1 MPSGKA
7 SKLQSKNF
15 FLCVLCE
22 LCVRKFSRKVA
33 EVHRETT
40 MSFSL
45 ETLEYAKLLELIS
58 RHSQT
63 PMGEERFAQLRPK
76 TNPHELER
84 DLAAISE
91 TILLNEEKQ
100 VNWSFSGL
108 EDPSDAVAIL
118 KIKNATLE
126 PTRLL
131 ELARVCNQAI
141 FARSSIQPEKEAAP
155 TLWQTVEGIPPTLL
169 AAIERINKKLLPSG
183 ELDDSASP
191 ELAKL
196 RREISSQRA
205 RLTKSLEAVMRNSGD
220 AIQDDIVTVRNE
232 RFVIPVKADFRS
244 KVGGVAHGFSSSG
257 ATVFVEPL
265 EAIEANNELQ
275 NLKGKEEREVARILS
290 VLTEELREQLPA
302 IETAVKAVAELDF
315 VKAKVEFARKFKAIV
330 PEISNE
336 GTLDLADARH
346 PLLEESLK
354 QLSANSHQLSAVSKK
369 DSSPQINKDTQA
381 ETRPVESVPR
391 SANEIVPSSFTLT
404 SDRSVMII
412 SGANAGGKTV
422 VLKTAG
428 LLSLMAISGLPVP
441 AKQARVPF
449 FRSVLADIGDHQS
462 LSANLSTFSSHMSNI
477 AEMMRE
483 CVGPSLVLL
492 DEAGTGTDPEEGSAL
507 GVAIV
512 DHFRRNCGAQV
523 IASTHYRGLK
533 IYAANDE
540 NVINASV
547 EFDEKTLQPTYKL
560 LIGLAGASSGIQ
572 IAGRFG
578 ILPEVID
585 NARQNLDISA
595 QDAEAYLLKLQTE
608 TKQAEDLRIAL
619 EEEREAVAMKYATL
633 DIEAGKKE
641 RARQKEFEQ
650 TLAETVDSFDRQS
663 KAFMSGLEDKVLK
676 NKLEKERSAR
686 KAELNRSMV
695 AKVGTNRAEPPAS
708 AGGAAPVRK
717 STPILIESR
726 PPANAG
732 GSDFAVGSRV
742 ITSFGNIGTIEKMDK
757 EIAEVLVGGMRLRE
771 KIANLQLAEA
781 ETRPAANV
789 PRVSSPHVSRGS
801 TGPDSS
807 FSKLLDAPD
816 ASAELNLIGRTT
828 AEAEYEL
835 DRFIDEAYMASLPRI
850 RIIHGFGTGAL
861 KNFVHHTLKN
871 HELIERFAFAPSD
884 QGGNGAT
891 IAEMK
896 L

>member
-1 MPSGKA
+1 
-7 SKLQSKNF
+7 
-15 FLCVLCE
+15 
-22 LCVRKFSRKVA
+22 
-33 EVHRETT
+33 

-45 ETLEYAKLLELIS
+45 ETLEYERLLELVS
-58 RHSQT
+58 RHAQT
-63 PMGEERFAQLRPK
+63 PMGEARFADLRPK
-76 TNPHELER
+76 TSKIELEH
-84 DLAAISE
+84 DLATVSE
-91 TILLNEEKQ
+91 TIILNEEKQ

-108 EDPSDAVAIL
+108 DDPGDAVAIL

-126 PTRLL
+126 PTLLL

-141 FARSSIQPEKEAAP
+141 FARSSIQPEMEAAP
-155 TLWQTVEGIPPTLL
+155 TVWQLVEGIPPTLL

-191 ELAKL
+191 ELAKI
-196 RREISSQRA
+196 RREISNQRA
-205 RLTKSLEAVMRNSGD
+205 RLTKSLESVMRKSGD
-220 AIQDDIVTVRNE
+220 AIQDQLVTVRND
-232 RFVIPVKADFRS
+232 RFVIPVKADFRG
-244 KVGGVAHGFSSSG
+244 KVDGVAHGFSSSG
-257 ATVFVEPL
+257 QTVFVEPL

-275 NLKGKEEREVARILS
+275 NLKGKEEREVARILFQ
-290 VLTEELREQLPA
+290 LTEELREQLPA
-302 IETAVKAVAELDF
+302 IETAVAAVAELDF
-315 VKAKVEFARKFKAIV
+315 IKAKVEFARKFKAIV
-330 PEISNE
+330 PQISENE
-336 GTLDLADARH
+336 TLELIEARH
-346 PLLEESLK
+346 PLLQESLSVISY
-354 QLSANSHQLSAVSKK
+354 QLSATPKSSSVTKGEQAV
-369 DSSPQINKDTQA
+369 
-381 ETRPVESVPR
+381 
-391 SANEIVPSSFTLT
+391 NEVVPSSFSLT
-404 SDRSVMII
+404 REKGVMII

-441 AKQARVPF
+441 AKAAKIPF
-449 FRSVLADIGDHQS
+449 YRSVLADIGDHQS

-477 AEMMRE
+477 ADMMRE
-483 CVGPSLVLL
+483 CVPPSLVLL

-507 GVAIV
+507 GVAVV
-512 DHFRRNCGAQV
+512 DHFRQKGAQV

-533 IYAANDE
+533 IYAANDD

-572 IAGRFG
+572 IASRFG

-641 RARQKEFEQ
+641 RKRQKQFEQ
-650 TLAETVDSFDRQS
+650 QLAETVDSFERQS
-663 KAFMSGLEDKVLK
+663 KAFMSGIEDKVLK

-686 KAELNRSMV
+686 KAELNRAVM
-695 AKVGTNRAEPPAS
+695 AKMQDAATISGPRVSSPSISSPHVSKGSTRPAS
-708 AGGAAPVRK
+708 QSGQK
-717 STPILIESR
+717 QESSTIEI
-726 PPANAG
+726 
-732 GSDFAVGSRV
+732 GSSV
-742 ITSFGNIGTIEKMDK
+742 ITSFGNIGTIEKMDTEVA
-757 EIAEVLVGGMRLRE
+757 EILVGGMRLRE
-771 KIANLQLAEA
+771 KIENLQLAEA
-781 ETRPAANV
+781 ETRSAGSV
-789 PRVSSPHVSRGS
+789 PDKTSGLAGKGITSSISIDGR
-801 TGPDSS
+801 
-807 FSKLLDAPD
+807 DAPM
-816 ASAELNLIGRTT
+816 ELNLIGRTT

-861 KNFVHHTLKN
+861 KNYVHHFLKN

-891 IAEMK
+891 VAE
-896 L
+896 LRP